1 MPTSIATIQI
11 NAPLA
16 DVYRYVATPHL
27 LSEWVGGLQPGAK
40 VGGDGEVKMGMRAS
54 DHRQITGAPP
64 GSDPEIVGFAP
75 DQSVSMRIES
85 AGFIMHTRF
94 HLFES
99 DGVTTLRQSVKLSY
113 KRWYKLFAMIT
124 NRSVDSEINAN
135 LTRLKNRVEGDNRKK
150 RSRKAA

>member
-16 DVYRYVATPHL
+16 EVYRYIATPHL
-27 LSEWVGGLQPGAK
+27 LSEWVDGLQPGK
-40 VGGDGEVKMGMRAS
+40 RVGGDGEIKMGMRAS
-54 DHRQITGAPP
+54 DHTQIVGAPP
-64 GSDPEIVGFAP
+64 GSDPEITAFAP

-85 AGFIMHTRF
+85 AGFIMQTRF

-124 NRSVDSEINAN
+124 NRSVDRHMNAN
-135 LTRLKNRVEGDNRKK
+135 LARLKTLVEGEARAKG
-150 RSRKAA
+150 RGRAA

>member
-1 MPTSIATIQI
+1 MPTSIATIQV
-11 NAPLA
+11 NAPMA
-16 DVYRYVATPHL
+16 DVYRYISTPHL
-27 LSEWVGGLQPGAK
+27 LSEWVTGLQSGQR

-54 DHRQITGAPP
+54 DHRQISGAPP
-64 GSDPEIVGFAP
+64 GSDPEITGFKP

-113 KRWYKLFAMIT
+113 KRWHKLFAMIT
-124 NRSVDSEINAN
+124 NRSVQTRINEN
-135 LTRLKNRVEGDNRKK
+135 LARLKQRVEGEAREKGK
-150 RSRKAA
+150 RRAA